1 MEAATHNIIRTKLNG
16 VLELNA
22 EEASALLSSV
32 GLEEHICL
40 LPLHTTS
47 AAMLRGVDVAD
58 AYERDIEELEERDAT
73 RKRKYLGKN
82 SDGADVILFHLLD
95 GSKLKE
101 LIGSQSQ
108 LHERKLR
115 RAALQLLEP
124 PNASHFDPSSL
135 GNPAKWSVDDVC
147 AFVQILGLDPA
158 PFAALP
164 VVGEDMAFIDDDEF
178 DEVGITAGLA
188 RQRFLFNVHRCLLV
202 EEEDGGE
209 EDAGRGGGAAGGGAR
224 LSTSSSWYMGKFGL
238 RATIPLGDFDVESV
252 CALALALDLDVER
265 FRKLALNG
273 LDLIELEPAD
283 FRDEL
288 KLEAEEQER
297 LEKARRELL
306 RPPEMSLGKSDYFS
320 VRVAPVWKPPR
331 RSTAVGTA
339 DRA

>member
-209 EDAGRGGGAAGGGAR
+209 EDAGRGGGAAGGGRPAINFEQLVHGQIRFAR
-224 LSTSSSWYMGKFGL
+224 DDTAGRVGAGKRLRTSSCSRPGR
-238 RATIPLGDFDVESV
+238 RALP
-252 CALALALDLDVER
+252 
-265 FRKLALNG
+265 
-273 LDLIELEPAD
+273 
-283 FRDEL
+283 
-288 KLEAEEQER
+288 Q
-297 LEKARRELL
+297 ARAQ
-306 RPPEMSLGKSDYFS
+306 RP
-320 VRVAPVWKPPR
+320 
-331 RSTAVGTA
+331 
-339 DRA
+339 